1 MEELLKIE
9 GCLEP
14 EPPLLASREE
24 DTPKMK
30 RCQLSMDTLHRDTPD
45 ESPALACPGGA
56 YGPVESLTVER
67 AKQVPLHRWEY
78 VDDFGKTQGPYD
90 ALRIVKWIQ
99 SGFFDKRGG
108 TLFRMAGEETSKT
121 LLEQLPSIM
130 TEAYAAMVLRME
142 KPQRMQAPPEETLE
156 VVEMMP
162 MNLSDQNSDI
172 QSVLNV
178 KALHRSLGTC
188 DLMVVLMPF
197 TKRED
202 TPANR
207 NGDCSEAALRRAHV
221 PQKMFKIPVHSAIL
235 RLSSPIWLTEIT
247 ALEEKH
253 KQRLLYSDHPDRQE
267 MLKYIIECQN
277 PEALR
282 CIINYIYGYKASITH
297 GNPMLLVSV
306 YLEASRFKID
316 KICKEVLEP
325 LSAPM
330 NMEALTHLASSSEAA
345 GCEQILKE
353 CARVLCDCAFALFS
367 GMKHMQLGPQAMALI
382 LEHDNLQ
389 LDEMQVYLSAAAWLH
404 QYIENFGELSDPSII
419 IEDAQSIYK
428 AIRFC
433 SMSPQRL
440 QDVREPELDSII
452 LNACLRKFSGNEW
465 KPRVFPWT
473 ENCEYEVQWRGSLYP
488 TAITRANNQRAGRQ
502 WAWTIGSPRL
512 VSEVLYATEIVRT
525 EKGAIH
531 VGVATDDHGNKGKL
545 ACYFDHEAKA
555 FVTASIGTDPLWV
568 KTVENS
574 IWV

>member
-1 MEELLKIE
+1 MILLKGPYIE
-9 GCLEP
+9 PVPSTYDTVTSISTQSYFYTAMCTS
-14 EPPLLASREE
+14 LLPVWS
-24 DTPKMK
+24 
-30 RCQLSMDTLHRDTPD
+30 H
-45 ESPALACPGGA
+45 PAL
-56 YGPVESLTVER
+56 T
-67 AKQVPLHRWEY
+67 
-78 VDDFGKTQGPYD
+78 
-90 ALRIVKWIQ
+90 
-99 SGFFDKRGG
+99 
-108 TLFRMAGEETSKT
+108 T
-121 LLEQLPSIM
+121 LLETILI
-130 TEAYAAMVLRME
+130 
-142 KPQRMQAPPEETLE
+142 
-156 VVEMMP
+156 
-162 MNLSDQNSDI
+162 LS
-172 QSVLNV
+172 V
-178 KALHRSLGTC
+178 R
-188 DLMVVLMPF
+188 
-197 TKRED
+197 
-202 TPANR
+202 
-207 NGDCSEAALRRAHV
+207 DCCG
-221 PQKMFKIPVHSAIL
+221 
-235 RLSSPIWLTEIT
+235 
-247 ALEEKH
+247 
-253 KQRLLYSDHPDRQE
+253 YS
-267 MLKYIIECQN
+267 
-277 PEALR
+277 
-282 CIINYIYGYKASITH
+282 YKASITH

-555 FVTASIGTDPLWV
+555 FVTASIGTDPLTSMKASFVLPHKVPVVSQPGDYATQVFWCIFSR
-568 KTVENS
+568 KPNGRAPRSFLTVHGCSIFLTWLFCGFARFLFAVLSVPNS
-574 IWV
+574 